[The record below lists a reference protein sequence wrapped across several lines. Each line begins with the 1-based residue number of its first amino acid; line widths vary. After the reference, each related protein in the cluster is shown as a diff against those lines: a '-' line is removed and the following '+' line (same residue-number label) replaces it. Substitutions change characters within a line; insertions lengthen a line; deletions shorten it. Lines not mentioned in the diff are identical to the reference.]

1 MKKLYLLLLT
11 VVIGGTLSYFYF
23 IGNKSY
29 DSSLE
34 NRMAGDS
41 YSESKEA
48 DKPDEYTKYFK
59 AITTKFG
66 ENEDSYPL
74 NYRVNELES
83 AKKKLKTLQVES
95 KAGAI
100 TWTQRGPANVG
111 GRTRGLI
118 IDPDDP
124 TNNTWFAGSST
135 GGVWKTTDGGANWT
149 CLTDDQLANLATVWL
164 VMAETDHNVIYVGT
178 GEVVGGSAA
187 LQGNGIYK
195 STDRGVTWTQLS
207 STITDDFQF
216 VNRLIID
223 PSDEDI
229 VLAATNAGVMKTID
243 GGATWTKKYS
253 SSSRIED
260 IDADPTNF
268 NTIYATQHGV
278 GVIKSTDAGE
288 TWDLAIDGL
297 EQGSRYEITVSEIN
311 PAKVYLSINAS
322 PPMAYRSTDY
332 GATWEKFVISG
343 SLPDLLGQ
351 GDYDNIIAGHPY
363 DEDVVF
369 IAGVNMFKLDFSD
382 PGTTEK
388 TDSFVYRVDL
398 IDTDPFLSF
407 INFGG
412 AYLDGGMELGTDNG
426 ATNLEESDWASVE
439 IRFGTGMSQKAHRFT
454 VPENSGTNSDGG
466 AGVPASDYEYQDYV
480 EVPFEVWDVTNGRQ
494 LMVSFRDQERDG
506 EYNLIERIEGDDV
519 SGREYLFVNA
529 VPYNATTP
537 SADIAQNAGHSYKQ
551 LYFFWPTLAE
561 GGTWD
566 DTNLPDSKIS
576 IKYGTI
582 TEVTG
587 TLTTVADAYGS
598 VNNYDQSAG
607 FGTTKIPGLHPDHHN
622 LVMIKTDEANKKFT
636 IINANDGG
644 LAISEDE
651 GTTFEQLPDNYITTQ
666 FYGVAKRPGAN
677 EYIGGMQDNGTWATP
692 DGENSS
698 STTDFIFHIGG
709 DGFECVW
716 HPEDADKIIGSV
728 YYNSFRKTVNGGG
741 NWSAAY
747 SGIENVTPFGGE
759 SQLDGPFISRI
770 SYHKNDPDVLFA
782 VGYNGIYKSTDFAN
796 SWTKTEIGEGWNS
809 EYWVENQYVSS
820 QHNIEVSLANKN
832 IVWAGAAMS
841 NANGWKIFV
850 STDQGETF
858 NAVTEY
864 PGADLSGFI
873 SGIATHPT
881 EDSTAYLL
889 FSFAE
894 EPKVLKTEDLG
905 QTWEDISGF
914 GSNSSSSNGFPDVV
928 THSLVVMPHDTSNI
942 WVGTDIGIVES
953 TDGGTTWNLLNS
965 DLPAVSVYDMF
976 VQDGQVVIATHGRGI
991 WTATID
997 ELNYVPELNANYA
1010 GFQRIEADVKVIDV
1024 VDSVEIYI
1032 NDQYLRTEKTVVAG
1046 SNVFDIDVTD
1056 EGNYAIQVKSFYS
1069 EKEYVSAKTTVTA
1082 DFKAEIAVSKVTG
1095 ENSVEIT
1102 STFTENYD
1110 SVQIYVDDTYTASV
1124 DAPSADF
1131 TETVDLTESGS
1142 YTFYINGFI
1151 NGTGYKSNEET
1162 LSFTYTGLSGV
1173 SKINDLAVYPNPT
1186 RGNITVEL
1194 PQNFTGNYNM
1204 NVYSIS
1210 GAQVY
1215 STVINKSDNRI
1226 NLYNLKDGL
1235 YIIRIEHEGEV
1246 YSQKIQLRK

>member
-11 VVIGGTLSYFYF
+11 VILGGTLSYFYF

-29 DSSLE
+29 DSSIE

-66 ENEDSYPL
+66 EDEDNYPL
-74 NYRVNELES
+74 NYRVNELET
-83 AKKKLKTLQVES
+83 AKSKLKALPKDM
-95 KAGAI
+95 KAGTI

-118 IDPDDP
+118 IDPDDA
-124 TNNTWFAGSST
+124 TNNTWYAGSST
-135 GGVWKTTDGGANWT
+135 GGVWKTEDGGSTWE

-164 VMAETDHNVIYVGT
+164 AMAETDHNVIYVGT
-178 GEVVGGSAA
+178 GEVVGGSAS
-187 LQGNGIYK
+187 LRGNGIYK
-195 STDRGVTWTQLS
+195 SIDRGVTWTQLT

-223 PSDEDI
+223 PTDEDI

-260 IDADPTNF
+260 IDADPTDF
-268 NTIYATQHGV
+268 NTQYATQHGV

-288 TWDLAIDGL
+288 TWDLAIAGL

-332 GATWEKFVISG
+332 GATWEKFVTG
-343 SLPDLLGQ
+343 GTLPDLLGQ
-351 GDYDNIIAGHPY
+351 GDYDNIITGHPY

-382 PGTTEK
+382 PGTTE
-388 TDSFVYRVDL
+388 DSDPQVYR
-398 IDTDPFLSF
+398 IDQIGTESF
-407 INFGG
+407 IDFVEYTNANF
-412 AYLDGGMELGTDNG
+412 ADILGIGNTIDNG
-426 ATNLEESDWASVE
+426 ITDADFVSVE
-439 IRFGTGMSQKAHRFT
+439 VRFGPGLSQKAHRFT
-454 VPENSGTNSDGG
+454 VGG
-466 AGVPASDYEYQDYV
+466 QGPGVADADYIYEDYV
-480 EVPFEVWDVTNGRQ
+480 SVPFEVWDITNDRQ
-494 LMVSFRDQERDG
+494 LMVSFRDQAENEIFDL
-506 EYNLIERIEGDDV
+506 EVEDALDDTKA
-519 SGREYLFVNA
+519 REYFFINA
-529 VPYNATTP
+529 IQYAETENAE
-537 SADIAQNAGHSYKQ
+537 IAQDGGHAYKQ
-551 LYFFWPTLAE
+551 MYFLWPRLAE
-561 GGTWD
+561 GATWD
-566 DTNLPDSKIS
+566 PNNLPESKVAIS
-576 IKYGTI
+576 YGTV

-587 TLTTVADAYGS
+587 SLTTVADAYGS

-622 LVMIKTDEANKKFT
+622 IVMVKTDEANEKFT

-666 FYGVAKRPGAN
+666 FYGVAKKSGAD

-698 STTDFIFHIGG
+698 STTDYIFHIGG

-716 HPEDADKIIGSV
+716 HPDDADKIIGSV
-728 YYNSFRKTVNGGG
+728 YYNSFRKTVNGGDSWAG
-741 NWSAAY
+741 SYN
-747 SGIENVTPFGGE
+747 GIEQVTPFGGDT
-759 SQLDGPFISRI
+759 QYDGPFISKI

-782 VGYNGIYKSTDFAN
+782 VGYNGIYKSTNFAN

-809 EYWVENQYVSS
+809 EYWTENQYVSS
-820 QHNIEVSLANKN
+820 AQNIEVSLANKN
-832 IVWAGAAMS
+832 IVWAGGAMS
-841 NANGWKIFV
+841 NVNGWKIFV
-850 STDQGETF
+850 STDQGDSF
-858 NAVTEY
+858 HAVTEY
-864 PGADLSGFI
+864 SGADLNGLI

-889 FSFAE
+889 FSFAK
-894 EPKVLKTEDLG
+894 EPKILKTEDLG
-905 QTWEDISGF
+905 ETWEDISGF
-914 GSNSSSSNGFPDVV
+914 GSNTSSSNGFPDVV
-928 THSLVVMPHDTSNI
+928 THCLVVMPYDPNTI
-942 WVGTDIGIVES
+942 WVGTDIGIIES
-953 TDGGTTWNLLNS
+953 TDGGATWNLLNS

-976 VQDGQVVIATHGRGI
+976 VQDGQVVVATHGRGI
-991 WTATID
+991 WTAEID
-997 ELNYVPELNANYA
+997 ELDYVPNLDATYA
-1010 GFQRIEADVKVIDV
+1010 GFQIIVAEVEVVDA
-1024 VDSVEIYI
+1024 VDSVQIYVD
-1032 NDQYLRTEKTVVAG
+1032 NEYLITEETVVAG
-1046 SNVFDIDVTD
+1046 SNVFDINIVD
-1056 EGNYAIQVKSFYS
+1056 EGEYAVQVKSFYAGN
-1069 EKEYVSAKTTVTA
+1069 EYNSASTVVPV
-1082 DFKAEIAVSKVTG
+1082 DFKAEIAVAKVTG

-1110 SVQIYVDDTYTASV
+1110 SVQVFVNDSYNTSI
-1124 DAPSADF
+1124 DAPSTDF
-1131 TETVDLTESGS
+1131 SKIIDLTETGS
-1142 YTFYINGFI
+1142 YTFYIYGYI
-1151 NGTGYKSNEET
+1151 NGTASKSNEET
-1162 LSFTYTGLSGV
+1162 LSFTYTGLNNI
-1173 SKINDLAVYPNPT
+1173 SKINDLTVYPNPT

-1194 PQNFTGNYNM
+1194 PQNFNGNYNL

-1215 STVINKSDNRI
+1215 STVVSKSDNRI

-1235 YIIRIEHEGEV
+1235 YIIRLEHEGEV

>member
-11 VVIGGTLSYFYF
+11 VILGGTLSYFYF
-23 IGNKSY
+23 IGNKPY

-34 NRMAGDS
+34 NRKAGDS

-66 ENEDSYPL
+66 ENEDNYPL
-74 NYRVNELES
+74 NYRVNELKT
-83 AKKKLKTLQVES
+83 AKSKLKALQKDN
-95 KAGAI
+95 KAGSI

-118 IDPDDP
+118 IDPDDAS
-124 TNNTWFAGSST
+124 NNTWFAGSST
-135 GGVWKTTDGGANWT
+135 GGVWKTTNGGANWT

-164 VMAETDHNVIYVGT
+164 AMAETDHNVIYVGT

-195 STDRGVTWTQLS
+195 TTDRGVTWTQLA
-207 STITDDFQF
+207 STISDDFKF

-223 PSDEDI
+223 PTDEDI

-253 SSSRIED
+253 SSTRIED
-260 IDADPTNF
+260 IDADPTTF
-268 NTIYATQHGV
+268 NTMYATQHDV

-288 TWDLAIDGL
+288 TWDMVVDGL

-332 GATWEKFVISG
+332 GATWEKFVTG
-343 SLPDLLGQ
+343 GTLPDLLGQ
-351 GDYDNIIAGHPY
+351 GDYDNIITGHPY

-382 PGTTEK
+382 PGTTA
-388 TDSFVYRVDL
+388 DSDPLLYRINL
-398 IDTDPFLSF
+398 FDTYSFLDF
-407 INFGG
+407 INFGAG
-412 AYLDGGMELGTDNG
+412 YFNG
-426 ATNLEESDWASVE
+426 AMEAGFENGYDDEFVSVE
-439 IRFGTGMSQKAHRFT
+439 IRFGPGMTQKAHRFT
-454 VPENSGTNSDGG
+454 VPNESTS
-466 AGVPASDYEYQDYV
+466 GVPDSDYSYQNYV
-480 EVPFEVWDVTNGRQ
+480 DVPFEVWDVTNNIQ
-494 LMVSFRDQERDG
+494 LMASFRDQEGDG
-506 EYNLIERIEGDDV
+506 KFNLYERLNDTTNAYGEL
-519 SGREYLFVNA
+519 GREYLFVNA
-529 VPYNATTP
+529 VPYDAANP
-537 SADIAQNAGHSYKQ
+537 STDITQNAGHTYKQ

-566 DTNLPDSKIS
+566 ENNLPDSKIS
-576 IKYGTI
+576 ISYGAI

-587 TLTTVADAYGS
+587 SLTTVADAYGS
-598 VNNYDQSAG
+598 INNYDQGAG

-622 LVMIKTDEANKKFT
+622 LIMLKTDEANEKFT

-666 FYGVAKRPGAN
+666 FYGVAKRPGAD
-677 EYIGGMQDNGTWATP
+677 EYIGGMQDNGTWATQ
-692 DGENSS
+692 DGEISS
-698 STTDFIFHIGG
+698 STSEFIFHVGG

-728 YYNSFRKTVNGGG
+728 YYNSFRKTVNGGDS
-741 NWSAAY
+741 WSGAY
-747 SGIENVTPFGGE
+747 SGIDNVTPFGGE

-796 SWTKTEIGEGWNS
+796 SWSKTEIGSGWNS

-841 NANGWKIFV
+841 DANGWKIFV

-858 NAVTEY
+858 NAVAEY
-864 PGADLSGFI
+864 SDADLSGFI
-873 SGIATHPT
+873 SGIATHPI

-889 FSFAE
+889 FSFAD

-905 QTWEDISGF
+905 ETWEDISGY
-914 GSNSSSSNGFPDVV
+914 GSSTSSSNGFPDVV

-953 TDGGTTWNLLNS
+953 TDGGATWNLLSS

-991 WTATID
+991 WTAAID
-997 ELNYVPELNANYA
+997 ELNYVPELNAAYE
-1010 GFQRIEADVKVIDV
+1010 GFQIIAADVEVV
-1024 VDSVEIYI
+1024 NAVDSVQIFVDDE
-1032 NDQYLRTEKTVVAG
+1032 YLRTEETVTAG
-1046 SNVFDIDVTD
+1046 SNVFDIDVVD
-1056 EGNYAIQVKSFYS
+1056 EGNYAIQVKSFNNGNNYI
-1069 EKEYVSAKTTVTA
+1069 SAKLIVTV
-1082 DFKAEIAVSKVTG
+1082 DFKAEISVAKVSG

-1110 SVQIYVDDTYTASV
+1110 SVQVYVDDSYTTSA
-1124 DAPSADF
+1124 DAPSTDF
-1131 TETVDLTESGS
+1131 SETVDLNESGS

-1162 LSFTYTGLSGV
+1162 LSFTYTGFSSV
-1173 SKINDLAVYPNPT
+1173 SKINNLTVYPNPT

-1215 STVINKSDNRI
+1215 STVVNKSDNRI

-1235 YIIRIEHEGEV
+1235 YIIRVEHNGEV